1 MIFVSRY
8 KGLVLVVRPAGKG
21 DAGKSI
27 EFVDGMYE
35 TKSAQEAKIIK
46 EHPEFGL
53 TIFADQE

>member
-1 MIFVSRY
+1 
-8 KGLVLVVRPAGKG
+8 VLVVRPAGKG